1 MSTPSTFG
9 YRLTQ
14 EMTPL
19 GGKNAPIQPP
29 SYSGGE
35 FAVSEAKDGSKS
47 VIINNIGAEA
57 HAMSDAMH
65 AALGDDAPGIF
76 VDVIDEKA
84 LDKEI
89 KKDRKWVRVRS
100 VTRAAGSGELL
111 FSGIMT
117 TLVAQ

>member
-65 AALGDDAPGIF
+65 ALSLIH
-76 VDVIDEKA
+76 I
-84 LDKEI
+84 
-89 KKDRKWVRVRS
+89 
-100 VTRAAGSGELL
+100 
-111 FSGIMT
+111 
-117 TLVAQ
+117 